1 MATWLVE
8 LSKQL
13 DKHPKTDFTY
23 TSIKAD
29 SEETA
34 KKAAIEKATE
44 ANPGYKIW
52 VRKTKKTVN

>member
-23 TSIKAD
+23 PSIKAE
-29 SEETA
+29 SEEDA
-34 KKAAIEKATE
+34 KKAAIEKAKDE
-44 ANPGYKIW
+44 NLGYKIW
-52 VRKTKKTVN
+52 IREIKKTVN